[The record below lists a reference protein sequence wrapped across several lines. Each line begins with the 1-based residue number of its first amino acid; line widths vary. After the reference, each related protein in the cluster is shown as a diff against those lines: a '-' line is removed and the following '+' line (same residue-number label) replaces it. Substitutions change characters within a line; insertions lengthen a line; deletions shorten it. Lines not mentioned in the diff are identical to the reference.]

1 MLGIC
6 LFPDNG
12 WALSGNVGVSTGQSC
27 GGRGLTARHYG
38 WEFSSTQIWL
48 WPFYFPLSKCNLKF
62 HLSCTIS
69 IQALNWCFS
78 VMFTPPP
85 TQTVPCQFSG
95 LKKKK
100 RKTGKMEN
108 LCGKDWKPASP
119 IFQAS
124 FQDAPRVL
132 PTNSWTSYCVL
143 QSYLVPQT
151 WSFFWRNQSM
161 WVGRLISI
169 TISPQS
175 GIWPGSYPSRTL
187 KILVSR

>member
-27 GGRGLTARHYG
+27 GGCGLTARHYG
-38 WEFSSTQIWL
+38 WQFSSTQIWL

-78 VMFTPPP
+78 VMFTPPA

-95 LKKKK
+95 LKKKNQ
-100 RKTGKMEN
+100 GKWRIFVERTEN
-108 LCGKDWKPASP
+108 QHLLSSRLVFRMPRGFYLLILGHLTVFCRVILSHKPEVSFEETRACG
-119 IFQAS
+119 
-124 FQDAPRVL
+124 
-132 PTNSWTSYCVL
+132 
-143 QSYLVPQT
+143 
-151 WSFFWRNQSM
+151 
-161 WVGRLISI
+161 
-169 TISPQS
+169 
-175 GIWPGSYPSRTL
+175 
-187 KILVSR
+187 